1 MHQACFERHLSL
13 VISPLYID
21 LQRLETAMNCQK
33 PETRLHVSYLLS
45 ILVLPLLDPDNV
57 VFKLLYCGTF
67 RLSDR
72 QLSHEEHPET
82 QA

>member
-1 MHQACFERHLSL
+1 
-13 VISPLYID
+13 
-21 LQRLETAMNCQK
+21 MNCQK
-33 PETRLHVSYLLS
+33 PETRLHVSYLPS

-57 VFKLLYCGTF
+57 VFKFLYCGAL

-72 QLSHEEHPET
+72 QLSHKEHPET